1 MGLISVGQKNYNSY
15 LTDVPI
21 VVHLGGMNIGD
32 IRLNVVFFRASSG
45 NEPVRRWLKSLSA
58 VHKKAIGEDIK
69 TVQFGWPLGMPLVEK
84 LQPYLWE
91 VRSKVPD
98 GIARVL
104 FTIDGKTMILLH
116 GFIKKTRKI
125 PQKEI
130 NAAKSR
136 LKQYQ
141 EAGL

>member
-1 MGLISVGQKNYNSY
+1 MVR
-15 LTDVPI
+15 
-21 VVHLGGMNIGD
+21 NI
-32 IRLNVVFFRASSG
+32 L
-45 NEPVRRWLKSLSA
+45 VRPRFCA
-58 VHKKAIGEDIK
+58 AHKKAIGEDIK
-69 TVQFGWPLGMPLVEK
+69 TVQFGWPLGMPLVKK

-104 FTIDGKTMILLH
+104 FTIDGKMMILLH

-130 NAAKSR
+130 NTAKSR

-141 EAGL
+141 EADS

>member
-1 MGLISVGQKNYNSY
+1 MS
-15 LTDVPI
+15 
-21 VVHLGGMNIGD
+21 IGD
-32 IRLNVVFFRASSG
+32 CKLNVVFFRTGSG
-45 NEPVRRWLKSLSA
+45 TEPVRRWLKSLP
-58 VHKKAIGEDIK
+58 VTHKKAIGEDIK

-84 LQPYLWE
+84 LEPYLWE
-91 VRSKVPD
+91 VRTKVPD

-104 FTIDGKTMILLH
+104 FTVDGHVMILLH

-130 NAAKSR
+130 GTARSR

-141 EAGL
+141 EAGS

>member
-1 MGLISVGQKNYNSY
+1 MS
-15 LTDVPI
+15 
-21 VVHLGGMNIGD
+21 IGD
-32 IRLNVVFFRASSG
+32 IKLNVVFFRTVSG
-45 NEPVRRWLKSLSA
+45 AEPVRRWLKSLSVA
-58 VHKKAIGEDIK
+58 HKKAIGEDIK

-84 LQPYLWE
+84 LEPYLWE
-91 VRSKVPD
+91 VRTAVPD

-104 FTIDGKTMILLH
+104 FTIDGHVMILLH

-130 NAAKSR
+130 GTARSR

-141 EAGL
+141 EAEA